1 MNKNIEIKGKQHS
14 LALDVLKGLT
24 ICFVVIS
31 HSFFFGFENACFSP
45 WRAILLSID
54 MPIFMLLAGYFSG
67 SEITF
72 DLQGIMAYWKKKSVQ
87 LLLPL
92 ILLPTLY
99 CLINGITFEQILHDT
114 HHGGYWFTWVLFL
127 MFLLFW
133 LVRLVASFLPKKQR
147 PVGEIALALLSIVF
161 VVWFDKYLLEA
172 DFELY
177 KIISWAKMKYL
188 YHCFVIGYFFR
199 RYPKLAD
206 FFKRDE
212 VWGITALL
220 FFYFIHHQV
229 EMRLGAHPSS
239 AQGMQA
245 SFFGILTAWGAVHR
259 MVTNSSN
266 KVNRLFAYFG
276 RESRS
281 IYFMHFFFLF
291 SIPTAGD
298 YLRELYSRTG
308 STFSVEVL
316 FSVLYGAWV
325 IALSLVVI
333 RMIRKNT
340 LLELLCFGKKSNPK
354 QGYDLSK

>member
-1 MNKNIEIKGKQHS
+1 MKGKQHS

-31 HSFFFGFENACFSP
+31 HSFFFGFGNACFSP
-45 WRAILLSID
+45 WRAILLSVD

-67 SEITF
+67 SEVSF
-72 DLQGIMAYWKKKSVQ
+72 DLQGIIAYWKKKSIQ

-99 CLINGITFEQILHDT
+99 CIIKGATFNDILHDS

-133 LVRLVASFLPKKQR
+133 LVRLLASFIPNKQR
-147 PVGEIALALLSIVF
+147 PIGEIVLALLSIYF
-161 VVWFDKYLLEA
+161 VSSFN
-172 DFELY
+172 DFLFHSDVELY
-177 KIISWAKMKYL
+177 NIISWAKMDYL

-212 VWGITALL
+212 VWGVTALL
-220 FFYFIHHQV
+220 FFYFMYHQV
-229 EMRLGAHPSS
+229 DKGLGSQPSS
-239 AQGMQA
+239 AEGVRA

-259 MVTNSSN
+259 LVTKPSN
-266 KVNRLFAYFG
+266 KVNKLFAYFG

-291 SIPTAGD
+291 SIPTVGL
-298 YLRELYSRTG
+298 YLRELRPRVDSL
-308 STFSVEVL
+308 FSIEVL

-325 IALSLVVI
+325 IALSLVLI
-333 RMIRKNT
+333 RIIRKNT
-340 LLELLCFGKKSNPK
+340 LLELLCFGKKNNPK